1 MKNEITLP
9 YKPKRGRRVKLK
21 YLSMMVRVQGLV
33 QNCCNVTGYR
43 YEQITDKQSWRSMR
57 TVRLALAHVILASG
71 VERKYAAEA
80 TGLTFHT
87 VVKSTAE
94 ARKRY
99 DLDDQFRNL
108 CNAIAGKN

>member
-43 YEQITDKQSWRSMR
+43 YEQITDKQSWRAMR
-57 TVRLALAHVILASG
+57 TVRLALAHVIVASG
-71 VERKYAAEA
+71 IESKYAAEA
-80 TGLTFHT
+80 TGLTYHT
-87 VVKSTAE
+87 VVKTTAE